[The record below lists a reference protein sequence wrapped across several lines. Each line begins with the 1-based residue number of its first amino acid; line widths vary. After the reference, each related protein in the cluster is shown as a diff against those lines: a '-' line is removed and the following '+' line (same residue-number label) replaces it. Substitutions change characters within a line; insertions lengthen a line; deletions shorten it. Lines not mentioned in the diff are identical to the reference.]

1 VTRDGGVDASV
12 TPDTREAA
20 TVMLVRDAPDLEV
33 FMLRRNLASAW
44 HGGVYVFPGGAVDPG
59 DRDDDVSARCLDRDD
74 RDASARLG
82 HARGGLG
89 YWVAAIREAFEEAG
103 VLLARHAD
111 GRPLDPEDA
120 AWARLTDAR
129 DALNAGD
136 LDLRSILEDE
146 ALVLDTGALHVFSHW
161 VTPPGQLRRYDTWF
175 FVAAAPPGHTYE
187 HDAVETVASVW
198 MRPQDAVAAND
209 RGEIDLI
216 LPTRQSLIALSAFP
230 DAASVVE
237 HARRVGGDGTHR
249 LPTVGEPGG
258 GERLPLPGERAAGA
272 AS

>member
-1 VTRDGGVDASV
+1 MSV
-12 TPDTREAA
+12 TPHTREAA

-59 DRDDDVSARCLDRDD
+59 DRDDAVSARCLDRDD
-74 RDASARLG
+74 QDASARIG

-103 VLLARHAD
+103 VFLARHAD
-111 GRPLDPEDA
+111 GRELDPEDA

-136 LDLRSILEDE
+136 LDFRAILEDE
-146 ALVLDTGALHVFSHW
+146 GLVLDTGALHVFAHW
-161 VTPPGQLRRYDTWF
+161 VTPPGQIRRYDTWF

-216 LPTRQSLIALSAFP
+216 LPTRQSLVALCAFP
-230 DAASVVE
+230 DAAAVVA
-237 HARRVGGDGTHR
+237 HARRLGGDGTHR
-249 LPTVGEPGG
+249 MPTVEDLGG
-258 GERLPLPGERAAGA
+258 GERLPLPGERTVGDV
-272 AS
+272 S